1 MIGVININYV
11 NGKKIAFLLE
21 SLNLGGIGRLT
32 LLLAEEIADRGYQVD
47 LVLLKKQGQYLKQ
60 VPSNVRI
67 VDLKAKKLLLSSHL
81 IGSYLKREKP
91 AVLISA
97 NERVNIMAL
106 LAKKLFRVKPK
117 LIISVH
123 VNNSEAM
130 VRQGT
135 SIYKKLV
142 ILVARRIYRWADKVV
157 AVSKGVAGDVEK
169 LFLVSRDKIDVIYNP
184 VISKDIDKKA
194 NEAVDHPWLN
204 QDRFPVVLGVGRLI
218 RQKDFSTLIK
228 SFYEIKK
235 YIADAKLIILGEGEE
250 RLKLEREI
258 NELELNDEVDLP
270 GYVENPYSYMKK
282 SEVFVLSSAWEGFGN
297 VLVEAMAVGTPI
309 VSTNCPSGP
318 AEILE
323 GGKYGPLVE
332 VGDTKELAAA
342 IINVLKDPSEPGI
355 LIRRAQEFSVDKAVT
370 SYLKIFKV
378 FQEEKA

>member
-1 MIGVININYV
+1 MNINYL
-11 NGKKIAFLLE
+11 NEKKIAFLLE
-21 SLNLGGIGRLT
+21 SLKLGGIGRLT
-32 LLLAEEIADRGYQVD
+32 LLLAEELADRGYQVD

-81 IGSYLKREKP
+81 IGSYLKRENA

-106 LAKKLFRVKPK
+106 LAKKLFRVKTK

-123 VNNSEAM
+123 VNNSEAIA
-130 VRQGT
+130 RQEA

-157 AVSKGVAGDVEK
+157 AVSKGVAEDLEK

-184 VISKDIDKKA
+184 VISKDIGKKA

-204 QDRFPVVLGVGRLI
+204 QDRLPVILGVGRLI
-218 RQKDFSTLIK
+218 RQKDFSTLVK

-235 YIADAKLIILGEGEE
+235 EIADAKLIILGEGEE

-258 NELELNDEVDLP
+258 NELELNDDVDLP

-297 VLVEAMAVGTPI
+297 VLVEAMAVGTPV
-309 VSTNCPSGP
+309 VSTECPSGP
-318 AEILE
+318 TEILE
-323 GGKYGPLVE
+323 GGKYGPLVA
-332 VGDTKELAAA
+332 VGDAGSLAAA
-342 IINVLKDPSEPGI
+342 AINILKDPPESSF
-355 LIRRAQEFSVDKAVT
+355 LIRRAQDFSVDKAVNK
-370 SYLKIFKV
+370 YLEILKD
-378 FQEEKA
+378 FQEGKT